1 MEDAWASI
9 GEEGRGQLR
18 KAPGISKHEMI
29 RRFPNGA
36 TRHAEG
42 MTHESGPT
50 QRTETSKYLQEK
62 KEIIDFPSS
71 GERKGNSPNRC
82 CCGNTGVVGLR
93 AVFNK

>member
-18 KAPGISKHEMI
+18 KAPGISKHDKI
-29 RRFPNGA
+29 RRYPNGA

-42 MTHESGPT
+42 MTHVSGPT

-62 KEIIDFPSS
+62 KEKSISRVVASEKEIAQ
-71 GERKGNSPNRC
+71 
-82 CCGNTGVVGLR
+82 TGIVAAMPGL
-93 AVFNK
+93 